1 MISPQ
6 TLQALA
12 LLCVVK
18 AWKGL
23 WRRGAFFQV
32 FWRIKINKTS
42 DKIDWKAIWFPPSK
56 GFLRICC
63 FETKVSCLLGVPCP
77 LGWPDSIVRLKD
89 WAACFFGILEKSATS
104 ISCFQWINNF
114 YCTNGEIVTSNYTD
128 VEGLATKRHSPC
140 WFWIKRSRAP
150 AMATW

>member
-23 WRRGAFFQV
+23 WRRGAFFKSFGGSKSTKLLTKLIGRPFGFPPLKV
-32 FWRIKINKTS
+32 FWGSVALKQRWAVCWGFRALSADQILLFAWKT
-42 DKIDWKAIWFPPSK
+42 
-56 GFLRICC
+56 
-63 FETKVSCLLGVPCP
+63 
-77 LGWPDSIVRLKD
+77 
-89 WAACFFGILEKSATS
+89 ACFLGILEKSATS

-114 YCTNGEIVTSNYTD
+114 YCTNGEIAISNYTD